1 VAGDGFLGIGHTGP
15 QAGEV
20 WAKDDVWG
28 GRVGL
33 ERDTVTNEGDELLI
47 GVGSKRGG
55 KEGGV
60 QQRLGRLVEVK
71 RGDDFAVVVV
81 AEVPDGTLTAGVEFG
96 VKDDKRG
103 VGGAA
108 GV

>member
-1 VAGDGFLGIGHTGP
+1 VAEDGVFGVGHARAE
-15 QAGEV
+15 AGEV
-20 WAKDDVWG
+20 RAEDDVG
-28 GRVGL
+28 RGRFGLQSDASDEERNEFLVRVGGEGGCQEGRVEAGL
-33 ERDTVTNEGDELLI
+33 
-47 GVGSKRGG
+47 GG
-55 KEGGV
+55 
-60 QQRLGRLVEVK
+60 LVEVE
-71 RGDDFAVVVV
+71 RGNYFAMVVV